1 MDGEAL
7 PSVLRIAIVCGGRIL
22 EERLVRRGE
31 DVSVGQS
38 ARNTFTIPSDSLPKR
53 LVVFQ
58 ATAGG
63 WRLCGNPHLK
73 GRIARGGEVLEAPA
87 AAMPLAGNERGKI
100 VAGEVTILFQFVAP
114 PPALPRPRLPV
125 SLRRP
130 ISAQLDWMLLA
141 VLAVSLGLHLG
152 GVLYLHNADW
162 PRPLTPETP
171 AEIARPARWTPPVV
185 TAKPRIEDSI
195 PAAAPP
201 AHRGPRHAA
210 SAADSAERKMRMAE
224 TARQMGVNLGIGSRG
239 PNGKLPD
246 LLAGG
251 APPAD
256 IEKALANVRGVGVA
270 TRAPEV
276 PLLASGGNQ
285 PGHIARVDELR
296 GGTIASATT
305 TDKGPEHAPAGRVR
319 RAAPVRSTDQISDL
333 HGAGQVIEDGMGAIK
348 SCYERALR
356 KNSGLAGRIELAIDV
371 NMAGKVTNVDAR
383 EDTLPDPSVFE
394 CIRARVL
401 GWRFPP
407 ARGSVATILYPLIF
421 EPLSSR

>member
-38 ARNTFTIPSDSLPKR
+38 ARNTFTIPSDSLPR
-53 LVVFQ
+53 RCVIFQ
-58 ATAGG
+58 TTPRG
-63 WRLCGNPHLK
+63 WRLCGSPQWK
-73 GRIARGGEVLEAPA
+73 GRIARGGEVVDAPA
-87 AAMPLAGNERGKI
+87 STLELAGNERGRI

-130 ISAQLDWMLLA
+130 ISSQLDWMLLA

-162 PRPLTPETP
+162 PRPLTPEIP
-171 AEIARPARWTPPVV
+171 AEISRPARWAPTIVS
-185 TAKPRIEDSI
+185 KPRTEDSI
-195 PAAAPP
+195 PSAAPP
-201 AHRGPRHAA
+201 VHRGPRHATPA
-210 SAADSAERKMRMAE
+210 VDSAERKMRLAE
-224 TARQMGVNLGIGSRG
+224 RARQMGVNLGIGSRG
-239 PNGKLPD
+239 DHGNVPD

-256 IEKALANVRGVGVA
+256 IEKALANVGGVGVA
-270 TRAPEV
+270 TRTRDV
-276 PLLASGGNQ
+276 PLIASGGSQ
-285 PGHIARVDELR
+285 TGHIARMDELR
-296 GGTIASATT
+296 SQTLARGTTA
-305 TDKGPEHAPAGRVR
+305 DKGPEHAPAGRVR
-319 RAAPVRSTDQISDL
+319 AAAPVRSTDPIADL

-356 KNSGLAGRIELAIDV
+356 KNSALAGRIELAIDV
-371 NMAGKVTNVDAR
+371 NMVGKVTNVEAR

-407 ARGSVATILYPLIF
+407 ARGTVATILYPLIF